1 MAPSSTSKPDSPSH
15 TSQNGGEV
23 QNPRSSLWTIET
35 ISGKGKGLIAA
46 QDITPGTLILSEEP
60 LITTECVTSP
70 DLDIT
75 ESDFSKALKKLS
87 KASQQTFLSLHN
99 NFPGKYPLYGIFRSN
114 AYPFGPNSEV
124 GGVFATISR
133 INHNCNPNCVQ
144 SWNPLLERE
153 TVYSVRP
160 IPAGSEITTAYHV
173 GGPST
178 ERKPLLKEHFGFD
191 CACEVCSLPDEKLRT
206 SDARMIRV
214 ENLDKC
220 IGDAET
226 VRYSPA
232 KVLKNCKTV
241 LSIFEA
247 ENIKDDRLSRLYY
260 DCFQVC
266 NMHSDQARARVFAKK
281 YCEAK
286 KMAAGKDSIDLLEMM
301 PYVKKPATHSSYGS
315 TNDWKTEI
323 GDMPKGVT
331 ADEFRRWM
339 WREDL

>member
-1 MAPSSTSKPDSPSH
+1 
-15 TSQNGGEV
+15 
-23 QNPRSSLWTIET
+23 
-35 ISGKGKGLIAA
+35 
-46 QDITPGTLILSEEP
+46 
-60 LITTECVTSP
+60 
-70 DLDIT
+70 
-75 ESDFSKALKKLS
+75 
-87 KASQQTFLSLHN
+87 
-99 NFPGKYPLYGIFRSN
+99 
-114 AYPFGPNSEV
+114 
-124 GGVFATISR
+124 VFATISR
-133 INHNCNPNCVQ
+133 INHSCNPNCVQ
-144 SWNPLLERE
+144 SWDPLLERD
-153 TVYSVRP
+153 TVYAVRP
-160 IPAGSEITTAYHV
+160 ILAGAEITTAYHV

-260 DCFQVC
+260 DSYQVC

-323 GDMPKGVT
+323 SDMPKGVT
-331 ADEFRRWM
+331 PDEFRRWM
-339 WREDL
+339 WREDP